1 MSDFDFVIRGGTAVT
16 ATDIGAFDIGIAG
29 GVITA
34 IGKGLPRGK
43 EEVDAQGLLVLPG
56 GVDSHVHLDQ
66 PFSSG
71 ADIADGF
78 ASGTASAAAG
88 GTTTVVCHAPQ
99 IRGGSLAGAVAA
111 YAEKAKHA
119 RIDHA
124 FHLLVNDPTPEVLE
138 RELPA
143 LVAAGHRSV
152 KIFMTYDS
160 NRLGDAQIL
169 QTLAAARR
177 AGALVCVHA
186 EHHDLITWL
195 TQALLAAGQTAPR
208 HLAWAKPMVVER
220 EATHRILALAEALDT
235 PIQIF
240 HVSGR
245 QSGEEVERAQKRC
258 QKAWA
263 ETCTQYL
270 VLDEADMDR
279 PGFEGAKFMISP
291 ALRSAADREALWQFL
306 RDGVIDIV
314 SSDHSPL
321 RYDDPRGKKQH
332 GENAPFNKIPNG
344 VPGLAARLPILYSE
358 GVAKGRIDLR
368 CFVDLVATNP
378 ARRFGLAPRKGAL
391 AVGADADIVLFDPNR
406 RVTLTNAMQHHGSD
420 YTPYEGMEL
429 QGYPTATYQRG
440 HLVFDGETVLAQPG
454 QGQLLARAPYAEIVP
469 TGHFPTP
476 FDPFG

>member
-1 MSDFDFVIRGGTAVT
+1 MSEYDLVIRGGTVVSASEI
-16 ATDIGAFDIGIAG
+16 AIRDIGVKDGLIAG
-29 GVITA
+29 
-34 IGKGLPRGK
+34 IGTGLRGR
-43 EEVDAQGLLVLPG
+43 ETVDAKGLLVLPG

-99 IRGGSLAGAVAA
+99 VRGGSLAGAVAS
-111 YAEKAKHA
+111 YAEKAKQA
-119 RIDHA
+119 RIDHG
-124 FHLLVNDPTPEVLE
+124 FHLLVNDPTPDVLE

-143 LVAAGHRSV
+143 LVEAGHRSV
-152 KIFMTYDS
+152 KIFMTYEG

-169 QTLAAARR
+169 QVLAAARR

-186 EHHDLITWL
+186 EHHELIGWL
-195 TQALLAAGQTAPR
+195 TQALLAAGLTAPR

-220 EATHRILALAEALDT
+220 EATHRILALAEALDA
-235 PIQIF
+235 PLQIF
-240 HVSGR
+240 HVSGA
-245 QSGEEVERAQKRC
+245 QSGEEVARAQARG

-270 VLDEADMDR
+270 VLGETDMDR

-291 ALRSAADREALWQFL
+291 ALRQPADREALWQFI

-321 RYDDPRGKKQH
+321 RFDDPRGKKQH
-332 GENAPFNKIPNG
+332 GEAAPFNKIPNG

-368 CFVDLVATNP
+368 TFVSIVSTNP
-378 ARRFGLAPRKGAL
+378 ARRFGLAPRKGAIAL
-391 AVGADADIVLFDPNR
+391 GADADIVLLDPKK
-406 RVTLTNAMQHHGSD
+406 RVRLTNAMQHHGSD
-420 YTPYEGMEL
+420 YTPYEGLEVL
-429 QGYPTATYQRG
+429 GYPVATYQRG
-440 HLVFDGETVLAQPG
+440 RLIFDGETVLAEPG
-454 QGQLLARAPYAEIVP
+454 DGRLLMRSAYPEIAP
-469 TGHFPTP
+469 TGRFPTP
-476 FDPFG
+476 FYPFS